1 MDPITLAITTALA
14 NLSQDL
20 IKDAYTA
27 FKAALQ
33 DKYGVN
39 SELVE
44 AVDKLE
50 EKPESKARQAMLQE
64 EVASSGAGQDP
75 DLLQVAN
82 TLIEQLKVLSGGK
95 VDINQDIKIRGD
107 RNIVTGQGDVTVNET
122 SSVGPIIPIRG
133 KGV

>member
-20 IKDAYTA
+20 IRDAYTA

-39 SELVE
+39 SELIE

-50 EKPESKARQAMLQE
+50 QKPDSKARQAMLQE
-64 EVASSGAGQDP
+64 EVAGSGAGQDP
-75 DLLQVAN
+75 DLLQRAN
-82 TLIEQLKVLSGGK
+82 ALLDQLKELSGGK

-107 RNIVTGQGDVTVNET
+107 RNIITGQGDVTVNE
-122 SSVGPIIPIRG
+122 
-133 KGV
+133 